1 MNAPHPA
8 QRSTAAVVVQSLFWL
23 WLIGLSVF
31 VALGYQTMNDQADQE
46 RLDSRLQRLEARSAG
61 LVESIEAI
69 QQRPAVATAA
79 DLKDT
84 RQVLE
89 ARAAQVEKTL
99 SGYAAADDLQAL
111 RAEVE
116 QIKARQTA
124 APVPRAAAPAQPRAS
139 GKAAAKPEP
148 PPLPFRVVGAEL
160 RAGQRSV
167 SVAPSSAD
175 FTPDQLQVLLPGD
188 ALGPWRLQAIEG
200 NTAVFQAGDQT
211 RRVAIP

>member
-1 MNAPHPA
+1 MSAPQSARRP
-8 QRSTAAVVVQSLFWL
+8 AAVVMVQSLLWL

-46 RLDSRLQRLEARSAG
+46 RLDSRLQRLEARAAG

-69 QQRPAVATAA
+69 QQRSAVATAA

-188 ALGPWRLQAIEG
+188 ALGPWHLQAIEG
-200 NTAVFQAGDQT
+200 NTAVFQAGNQP